1 MESTFGRNDESPWDG
16 VPAPAL
22 GLAMV
27 IGLGIAIDSARRR
40 RRRGHAG
47 PAGTPA
53 ALSTYLREH
62 LSGSDAA
69 TQIVERLRRTRAGTE
84 DGRLFGTLFQ
94 EFQDERD
101 VVRAVLASLGASD
114 QSPKRLV
121 ANASAA
127 LIKLTAGGEPGELS
141 WFRTLEALSIGVQ
154 GKRCMWRALQQLHL
168 GPPAPGHNR
177 FAELE
182 SLAVRQWEMIERR
195 RLALVAATFAPDRES
210 AVVRA

>member
-1 MESTFGRNDESPWDG
+1 V

-22 GLAMV
+22 ALAAV
-27 IGLGIAIDSARRR
+27 IGLGIAIEGARRR
-40 RRRGHAG
+40 RPRGDTATTD
-47 PAGTPA
+47 ARA

-94 EFQDERD
+94 EFQEERD
-101 VVRAVLASLGASD
+101 VVRAVLASLGASE

-121 ANASAA
+121 AKASGSV
-127 LIKLTAGGEPGELS
+127 IKMVAGGEPGELS
-141 WFRTLEALSIGVQ
+141 LFRTLEGLSTGVQ

-168 GPPAPGHNR
+168 GPPAPGHTR

-182 SLAVRQWEMIERR
+182 SVAERQWERLERR
-195 RLALVAATFAPDRES
+195 RLSLVSATFAPV
-210 AVVRA
+210 AHP